1 MTTDPRLAC
10 VELLTMAAMVAKK
23 RQTTAPPRHV
33 TLQIVYYDARGIEA
47 DELGERFTYELPPA
61 SGERP

>member
-1 MTTDPRLAC
+1 MSL
-10 VELLTMAAMVAKK
+10 ELLAMAAM
-23 RQTTAPPRHV
+23 RIRQQQTTAPPRHV